1 MVILGPATNEAG
13 ANCWVAA
20 YDVKTGKELWRFYT
34 APMSADEPEAKT
46 WAGDSWKH
54 GGSPIWNGGSYDPE
68 TNLTFWGTGN
78 PNPGW
83 NGDPR
88 APGDNLYS
96 DSVIALDA
104 DTGKLKWYYQSQ
116 RVLLRARPHDR
127 RISAGQEF
135 RHAGLESRIR

>member
-20 YDVKTGKELWRFYT
+20 YDVKTGKEIWRFYT

-54 GGSPIWNGGSYDPE
+54 GGNPIWNGGSYDPE

-78 PNPGW
+78 PES
-83 NGDPR
+83 R
-88 APGDNLYS
+88 LERRFA
-96 DSVIALDA
+96 
-104 DTGKLKWYYQSQ
+104 
-116 RVLLRARPHDR
+116 RARATTSTP
-127 RISAGQEF
+127 
-135 RHAGLESRIR
+135 IR